1 MTRSAGRLACLARL
15 ARHSSSSEMRRGV
28 RTATTKATKATTKGG
43 EESEGRAFPSTWTV
57 PLAGA
62 GLLAYWWASPS
73 GGADDGDGD
82 GGREVTLVDDRGAD
96 AVATPDRGADAVA
109 TPDRGADAVA
119 TPDGTNSG
127 GDPRSDV
134 DPQVSEPV
142 TVLDSRIINELLSG
156 GNGRN
161 DGDINGDNVESPDHV
176 DADEA
181 WKPSEASE
189 RSETISREADE
200 VSKPS
205 EPNPSS
211 TTTTP
216 TTPNPL
222 TMATTTTPN
231 PSATTTTPTT
241 PNPSAATTTTTTT
254 TTTPNPS
261 MATTTTSALIALSNE
276 QPFCLADEDLDY
288 ASRLKQAEADAH
300 VIALVRRSI
309 DARHEGL
316 LSATAR
322 LRGTLGSLEAMQQE
336 LLLAQSKVRC
346 ALFLVCLFRLR
357 RDSRR

>member
-15 ARHSSSSEMRRGV
+15 ARHSSSSEMRRGA
-28 RTATTKATKATTKGG
+28 RTATTKATKATKATTKGG
-43 EESEGRAFPSTWTV
+43 EESGGRAFPSTWTV

-134 DPQVSEPV
+134 DPQVSEHV

-231 PSATTTTPTT
+231 PSATTTTP
-241 PNPSAATTTTTTT
+241 NPS
-254 TTTPNPS
+254 
-261 MATTTTSALIALSNE
+261 ATTTTSALIALSNE

>member
-15 ARHSSSSEMRRGV
+15 ARHSSSSEMRRGA
-28 RTATTKATKATTKGG
+28 RTATTKATKATKATTKGG

-96 AVATPDRGADAVA
+96 AVATPDRGADGVA

-134 DPQVSEPV
+134 DPQVSEHV

-231 PSATTTTPTT
+231 PSATTTTP
-241 PNPSAATTTTTTT
+241 NPS
-254 TTTPNPS
+254 
-261 MATTTTSALIALSNE
+261 ATTTTSALIALSNE

>member
-15 ARHSSSSEMRRGV
+15 ARHSSSSEMRRGA

-43 EESEGRAFPSTWTV
+43 EESGGRAFPSTWTV

-82 GGREVTLVDDRGAD
+82 GGREVTLVD
-96 AVATPDRGADAVA
+96 
-109 TPDRGADAVA
+109 DRGADAVA

-211 TTTTP
+211 TTTTTP

-241 PNPSAATTTTTTT
+241 PNPSATTT

>member
-15 ARHSSSSEMRRGV
+15 ARHSSSSEMRRGA
-28 RTATTKATKATTKGG
+28 RTATTKATKATKATTKGG

-231 PSATTTTPTT
+231 PSATTTTP
-241 PNPSAATTTTTTT
+241 NPS
-254 TTTPNPS
+254 
-261 MATTTTSALIALSNE
+261 ATTTTSALIALSNE